1 VYMAN
6 NETSRVILLISAIFF
21 GVMNYGSIEYLA
33 IGTMRMRL
41 LIFTETD
48 HMQ

>member
-1 VYMAN
+1 MKQVVSY
-6 NETSRVILLISAIFF
+6 SSLVQFFF